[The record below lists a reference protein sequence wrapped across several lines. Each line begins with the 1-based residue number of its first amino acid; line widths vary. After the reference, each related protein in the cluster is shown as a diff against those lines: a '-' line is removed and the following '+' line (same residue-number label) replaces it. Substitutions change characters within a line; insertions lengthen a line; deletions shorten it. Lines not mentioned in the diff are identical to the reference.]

1 MYANCAS
8 SFVLCEHKGGFEGL
22 PDVGCVVWRGGIEEE
37 VDRKFCLFIV
47 QEFELFLRYAGSL
60 WPTIKISIAS
70 CNSMDG
76 PRRTTDE
83 DG

>member
-1 MYANCAS
+1 MQTALPASYCANIRVDLRA
-8 SFVLCEHKGGFEGL
+8 FRTWGVLYGEG
-22 PDVGCVVWRGGIEEE
+22 RIEEE